1 MFNIHN
7 AIYMENASIFPLF
20 IEEIITQSHRITKSQ
35 M

>member
-1 MFNIHN
+1 
-7 AIYMENASIFPLF
+7 MENASIFPLF